1 MKDLITGLASILL
14 LMVFLLQFVVSQT
27 VYTRIMG
34 TEYAAKQF
42 CIDMEESRETEIKE
56 RYVWKLK
63 EGAALAAGCDAA
75 EVSVQVTENEYE
87 MSVPIRNIIGA
98 AELLGITPE
107 ENQLIH
113 RTKGI
118 VYIKEKQE
126 ETEDEKHDNN
136 DGASDSFQHASEIS
150 DGT

>member
-34 TEYAAKQF
+34 TEYVAKQF
-42 CIDMEESRETEIKE
+42 RIDMEESGEEEIE
-56 RYVWKLK
+56 ESRVRRLK
-63 EGAALAAGCDAA
+63 EDAALAAGCDAA
-75 EVSVQVTENEYE
+75 EVSVQVTDNEYE
-87 MSVPIRNIIGA
+87 MSVPIRDIFGA

-136 DGASDSFQHASEIS
+136 DGASDSFQHASEIP

>member
-1 MKDLITGLASILL
+1 MKDLITGIASILL

-42 CIDMEESRETEIKE
+42 CIDMEESGETEIEE

-63 EGAALAAGCDAA
+63 EDAALAAGCDAA

-87 MSVPIRNIIGA
+87 ISVPIRNIIGA
-98 AELLGITPE
+98 ADLLGISPE
-107 ENQLIH
+107 ENQLVH
-113 RTKGI
+113 QTKGI
-118 VYIKEKQE
+118 AYIKEKE
-126 ETEDEKHDNN
+126 EGTEDEKPDNN
-136 DGASDSFQHASEIS
+136 DGTSDSFQHAPEVS

>member
-14 LMVFLLQFVVSQT
+14 LMMFLLQFVVSQT

-34 TEYAAKQF
+34 AEYAAKQF
-42 CIDMEESRETEIKE
+42 RINIEESGETEIKE

-98 AELLGITPE
+98 ATLLGISPE

-118 VYIKEKQE
+118 VYIKDKQE

-136 DGASDSFQHASEIS
+136 DGASDSFQHAPEIP

>member
-34 TEYAAKQF
+34 TEHATKQF
-42 CIDMEESRETEIKE
+42 RIDMEESGEREIEE
-56 RYVWKLK
+56 SYVRKLK
-63 EGAALAAGCDAA
+63 EDVALAAGCDAA
-75 EVSVQVTENEYE
+75 EVSVQMTENKYE
-87 MSVPIRNIIGA
+87 ISVPIRNIIGA
-98 AELLGITPE
+98 AELLGISPE
-107 ENQLIH
+107 ENQLVH
-113 RTKGI
+113 HTKGI

-136 DGASDSFQHASEIS
+136 DGASDSFQHAPEIS
-150 DGT
+150 DGA

>member
-14 LMVFLLQFVVSQT
+14 LTVFLLQFVVSQT

-42 CIDMEESRETEIKE
+42 RIDMEESGEEEMKE
-56 RYVWKLK
+56 SYVRKLK
-63 EGAALAAGCDAA
+63 ENAAFAAGCDAA

-98 AELLGITPE
+98 AEFLGISPE
-107 ENQLIH
+107 ENQLVH
-113 RTKGI
+113 HTKGI
-118 VYIKEKQE
+118 IYIKEKQE

-136 DGASDSFQHASEIS
+136 DSTSDSFQYASEIS
-150 DGT
+150 DGA

>member
-14 LMVFLLQFVVSQT
+14 MMVFLQQFVVSQT

-42 CIDMEESRETEIKE
+42 RLDMEESGEKEIDE
-56 RYVWKLK
+56 SSVRRLK
-63 EGAALAAGCDAA
+63 EGAAEAAGCEPS
-75 EVSVQVTENEYE
+75 EVSVQMKDNEYE
-87 MSVPIRNIIGA
+87 MAVPIRNIIGA
-98 AELLGITPE
+98 AEFLGISPE
-107 ENQLIH
+107 ENRLVH

-118 VYIKEKQE
+118 IHRKEEQE
-126 ETEDEKHDNN
+126 EKEDEKHDNN
-136 DGASDSFQHASEIS
+136 DGASDSFQHAPEIS